1 MNNYTIFT
9 DSGCDLSQ
17 EVLEQWNIKY
27 CCLSFTFDND
37 EQIYYNYDLPT
48 EEFYQK
54 MRDGHIAKT
63 SGVNVDK
70 FKDAFTEELKN
81 GNDIL
86 YLGFSS
92 GLSVTYSC
100 AHSAAEELRVE
111 FPDRKIITI
120 DTLSASGGL
129 GLLVYLAKEKRDE
142 GLDIDKAAD
151 YIKELIPKIC
161 HWYTVED
168 LVYLKRGGRISPA
181 VAMIGGVLGIKPV
194 MHMDNEGHLV
204 NISKAR
210 GRNASLKA
218 LVDKYG
224 ELALNPS
231 DSTIFISHGD
241 CIDDAKKVASMIKQK
256 YGTST
261 DLITNVGPVIG
272 AHAGPGTIALFFIGK
287 ER

>member
-27 CCLSFTFDND
+27 CCLSFIFDND
-37 EQIYYNYDLPT
+37 EHIYYNYDLPT

-142 GLDIDKAAD
+142 GADIDKAAD

-241 CIDDAKKVASMIKQK
+241 CIDDAKKVASMIEQK